1 MLSIILNE
9 IRSNLRN
16 KTTIFLSFL
25 FPSLCVFFLGTFLE
39 KVETSDA
46 AVGELSIAYCMENA
60 SEHHAVA
67 FGNFINSLVDKDVL
81 TAEKVTAEQIREY
94 KFKFPGG
101 NLNSSK
107 FPRENFDSGN
117 FDSEK
122 YSALIELDG
131 SEFTIYYGNDAI
143 KNRTVKAM
151 LEGYNQIYAVY
162 EAAASANPS
171 AMSSIEISNE
181 RFVSNNSFGKTR
193 TMMDYYA
200 VTMAVVITFFGA
212 VSLGACTYAD
222 EYANHTIE
230 RLNASLVS
238 PSAVFFGKI
247 IGTLPVVFIQT
258 ISVMLSSTLLFGAH
272 YCDTFG
278 GNLLLFVLFICASL
292 SAVSVG
298 VLFNLFFPKVPAL
311 TIFMSV
317 LWLAMF
323 LSGTFTPDIYIS
335 GLTECM
341 PMYQIQRAAF
351 DLTVFGKNERIVRVV
366 LISLVVFAVAL
377 FGGWLKAKMSSA
389 ANKCPH

>member
-94 KFKFPGG
+94 KFKFPPG
-101 NLNSSK
+101 
-107 FPRENFDSGN
+107 NFDSGN

-131 SEFTIYYGNDAI
+131 SEFTIYYGSDAI

-162 EAAASANPS
+162 EAAALANPS
-171 AMSSIEISNE
+171 AMSSIEISNG
-181 RFVSNNSFGKTR
+181 RFVSNNSFGKSR
-193 TMMDYYA
+193 TMMDYCA

-222 EYANHTIE
+222 EYANRTIE

-292 SAVSVG
+292 DAVSVG

-311 TIFMSV
+311 PIFMPV

-366 LISLVVFAVAL
+366 LISLVVFAAAL